1 MFKSL
6 LTFCSLILV
15 SYIAAQEKHPVI
27 YNFDEFQPT
36 LLQDNDT
43 VYVINFWAT
52 WCRPCVEELP
62 YFEQLNENY
71 SDQKVK
77 VILVSLDFF
86 EDLNSRLIP
95 FLEKR
100 NIKSKVI
107 LLNESNPNDYVDKI
121 SPEWSGAI
129 PATLIY
135 KASESD
141 FFEMNFK
148 YEELD
153 SIVKLKLN

>member
-1 MFKSL
+1 MLKSVFIL
-6 LTFCSLILV
+6 CFLIFAYNV
-15 SYIAAQEKHPVI
+15 SAQERNPI
-27 YNFDEFQPT
+27 ICNFDEFQPT
-36 LLQDNDT
+36 LHQDNDT

-62 YFEQLNENY
+62 YFEQLNKNY
-71 SDQKVK
+71 SSKKVK

-86 EDLNSRLIP
+86 DDLNSRLIP

-107 LLNESNPNDYVDKI
+107 LLNESNPNDYIDKI
-121 SPEWSGAI
+121 NTKWSGAI
-129 PATLIY
+129 PATLIF
-135 KASESD
+135 KGSESD
-141 FFEMNFK
+141 FYEKNFK